1 MIKLGLQKKLNPVR
15 DRLPAGSRKSGL
27 ECGISNGV
35 KWLDSLIEFSLLA
48 LIFTLPFS
56 KSMVEI
62 FFTIALICWILK
74 RIARH
79 YSVVPRGFLL
89 KAFAPVSTE
98 LNLPI
103 TIFALFGFLSM
114 LTSVSLALSLEG
126 FFFKLFEWIML
137 YFIVAEAVNDDKKL
151 NRFLLALI
159 ASMIL
164 MSMDGLFQH
173 VTGTDFLRKYYAGDR
188 IRGSFDSANGFAA
201 WLVAMFPLAL
211 SLAFSQIGNW
221 FGNVHKRSWFK
232 VIVKLLL
239 LFLSLLLLLCLAM
252 TLSRSG
258 WLAGFLALVFLG
270 IFGKR
275 KMLIITAAIL
285 LILPFAATVSI
296 KNRADTIMEISKA
309 SDVRFSLWQEAL
321 NITADFPLL
330 GAGLN
335 TYASIAPRYKV
346 TEETGYYPH
355 NSYLQMAAESG
366 ALGIGAFLWVLAAL
380 FKTSLANV
388 KKINDKFHGAALAGL
403 LAGLFGLLA
412 HSFFDVDIYSL
423 QLGNLTWFIMGLI
436 VAVQRVSLNKTHT

>member
-1 MIKLGLQKKLNPVR
+1 MNNGQPDFIR
-15 DRLPAGSRKSGL
+15 DRLPVGGSRKLGL
-27 ECGISNGV
+27 EPGISNGV
-35 KWLDSLIEFSLLA
+35 KRLDRLIEFSLLA

-62 FFTIALICWILK
+62 FFIVALIGWVLK
-74 RIARH
+74 RAAYC
-79 YSVVPRGFLL
+79 YSATPRISPL
-89 KAFAPVSTE
+89 KVFAPVSTE

-103 TIFALFGFLSM
+103 TIFAFFGFLSM
-114 LTSVSLALSLEG
+114 LTSVSFILSMEG

-137 YFIVAEAVNDDKKL
+137 YFIVAETVNDDKKL
-151 NRFLLALI
+151 NRFLLVVL
-159 ASMIL
+159 ASMTL
-164 MSMDGLFQH
+164 MGIDGLFQH
-173 VTGTDFLRKYYAGDR
+173 ITGTDFLRKYYAGDR

-201 WLVAMFPLAL
+201 WLIVMFPLAL
-211 SLAFSQIGNW
+211 SLAFSKIGNW
-221 FGNVHKRSWFK
+221 FGSVNRRGWFK

-239 LFLSLLLLLCLAM
+239 LFLSLLLLLCLAW

-275 KMLIITAAIL
+275 KVLIITMVIL

-309 SDVRFSLWQEAL
+309 NDVRFPLWHEAM

-330 GAGLN
+330 GSGLN
-335 TYASIAPRYKV
+335 TYASIAPRYKL

-355 NSYLQMAAESG
+355 NCYLQMAAESG
-366 ALGIGAFLWVLAAL
+366 VLGLGAFLWILITL
-380 FKTSLANV
+380 FRISLMNI
-388 KKINDKFHGAALAGL
+388 KRINDKFCGAVLAGL
-403 LAGLFGLLA
+403 LAGLFGLLV

-423 QLGNLTWFIMGLI
+423 QLGNLMWFIMGLI
-436 VAVQRVSLNKTHT
+436 VAVQKVSLRKNL